1 MMLCSQ
7 HAAYRRR
14 PRRPPEWRQPSV
26 GIGVV
31 SSMRPILRPP
41 RAMARS
47 AAWKPG
53 PGVLVAEPP
62 VARTLRWMA
71 VNAQLLH
78 PRAHV
83 GGGHHRGAG
92 RSLVAVLLHACGLA
106 RARGGGAARAGVGIA
121 RVQRAGRAAG
131 RQRLDMSAQRRA
143 PQHRSLRRSPS
154 PAVARVCCRPSCC
167 LSTHA
172 RTRGRACC
180 LCVSMSPHAVMQIC
194 AGGAKGVHH
203 PERRHPGLPVL
214 AVHGL
219 HLEQRHPPARTSR

>member
-1 MMLCSQ
+1 MLCSQ
-7 HAAYRRR
+7 RAAYRRR

-62 VARTLRWMA
+62 VAHTLRWMA

-83 GGGHHRGAG
+83 GGGHHRGVG

-106 RARGGGAARAGVGIA
+106 RAQGGGSARAGVGIA
-121 RVQRAGRAAG
+121 RVQRAGARAGG
-131 RQRLDMSAQRRA
+131 RAVGAVAVRVVASQRRLVV
-143 PQHRSLRRSPS
+143 SGG
-154 PAVARVCCRPSCC
+154 VGE
-167 LSTHA
+167 
-172 RTRGRACC
+172 RGHQRIEVGAIERERERCF
-180 LCVSMSPHAVMQIC
+180 CVSRILRASEA
-194 AGGAKGVHH
+194 
-203 PERRHPGLPVL
+203 
-214 AVHGL
+214 
-219 HLEQRHPPARTSR
+219 SRAHSTIKTFFRLFS

>member
-7 HAAYRRR
+7 HAAYSRR

-31 SSMRPILRPP
+31 SSVRPILRPP

-92 RSLVAVLLHACGLA
+92 RSLVAVLLHASDLA
-106 RARGGGAARAGVGIA
+106 CARGGGAARAGVGIT
-121 RVQRAGRAAG
+121 RVQRAGARAGG
-131 RQRLDMSAQRRA
+131 RAVGAVAVRVVASQRRLVVSGGVGERGQRIEVGA
-143 PQHRSLRRSPS
+143 IERERERCFYISRKLRASEASR
-154 PAVARVCCRPSCC
+154 AH
-167 LSTHA
+167 STIKTFF
-172 RTRGRACC
+172 R
-180 LCVSMSPHAVMQIC
+180 LFS
-194 AGGAKGVHH
+194 
-203 PERRHPGLPVL
+203 
-214 AVHGL
+214 
-219 HLEQRHPPARTSR
+219 